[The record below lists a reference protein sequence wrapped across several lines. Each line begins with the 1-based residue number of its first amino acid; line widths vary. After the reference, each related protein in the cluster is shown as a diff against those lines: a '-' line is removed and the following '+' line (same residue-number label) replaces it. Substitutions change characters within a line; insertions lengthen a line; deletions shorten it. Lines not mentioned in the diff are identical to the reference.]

1 MQSIPDELQPALQ
14 GALPGTVATCSLDGE
29 PNTSFITQIHYVD
42 EHHIALSRQF
52 FNKTARNMM
61 ENSQAEVIAAHPET
75 GEDWRLVVE
84 YIRSETEG
92 ELFEEMEMQLDA
104 IASTEGM
111 TEVFRL
117 LSADV
122 CKVISIERCNR

>member
-29 PNTSFITQIHYVD
+29 PNASFITQIHYVD
-42 EHHIALSRQF
+42 EFHVALSRQF

-61 ENSQAEVIAAHPET
+61 ENSQAEVMAAHPET

-84 YIRSETEG
+84 YVRSETEG
-92 ELFEEMEMQLDA
+92 ELFDEMDMQLQA

-111 TEVFRL
+111 SDVYRL

-122 CKVISIERCNR
+122 CKTISIERCNR

>member
-29 PNTSFITQIHYVD
+29 PNASFITQIHYVD
-42 EHHIALSRQF
+42 EFHVALSRQF

-61 ENSQAEVIAAHPET
+61 ENSQVEVIAAPPET

-92 ELFEEMEMQLDA
+92 ELFEEMDMQLEA

-111 TEVFRL
+111 SDVFRL

-122 CKVISIERCNR
+122 CKIISIERCNR

>member
-1 MQSIPDELQPALQ
+1 MQSSPDELQPAMQ

-29 PNTSFITQIHYVD
+29 PNATFITQIHYVD
-42 EHHIALSRQF
+42 EFHVALSRQF

-61 ENSQAEVIAAHPET
+61 ENPQAEVIAAHPET
-75 GEDWRLVVE
+75 GEDWRLVAE

-92 ELFEEMEMQLDA
+92 ELFEEMDMQLEA

-111 TEVFRL
+111 TDVFHL

-122 CKVISIERCNR
+122 CEVISIERCNR

>member
-14 GALPGTVATCSLDGE
+14 GALPATVATCSLDGE
-29 PNTSFITQIHYVD
+29 PNVSFITQIHYVD
-42 EHHIALSRQF
+42 EFHVALSRQF

-92 ELFEEMEMQLDA
+92 ALFDEMDMQLEA

-111 TEVFRL
+111 SDVYRL

>member
-14 GALPGTVATCSLDGE
+14 GALPGTIATCSLDGE

-92 ELFEEMEMQLDA
+92 ALFDEMGMQLEA

-111 TEVFRL
+111 TDVFRL

>member
-1 MQSIPDELQPALQ
+1 
-14 GALPGTVATCSLDGE
+14 
-29 PNTSFITQIHYVD
+29 
-42 EHHIALSRQF
+42 
-52 FNKTARNMM
+52 M
-61 ENSQAEVIAAHPET
+61 ENSQAEVLAAHPET

-92 ELFEEMEMQLDA
+92 ELFEEMEMQLEA

-111 TEVFRL
+111 TDVFRL

-122 CKVISIERCNR
+122 CKIVSIERCNR

>member
-14 GALPGTVATCSLDGE
+14 GELPGTVATCSLGGE
-29 PNTSFITQIHYVD
+29 PNASFITQIHYVD
-42 EHHIALSRQF
+42 EFHVALSRQF

-61 ENSQAEVIAAHPET
+61 NNSQAEVMAAHPET
-75 GEDWRLVVE
+75 GEDWRLVVD
-84 YIRSETEG
+84 YVRSETEG
-92 ELFEEMEMQLDA
+92 DLFEEMAMQMEA

-111 TEVFRL
+111 TEIFRL

-122 CKVISIERCNR
+122 CKIISIERCNR

>member
-1 MQSIPDELQPALQ
+1 MQSIPDELLPALQ

-29 PNTSFITQIHYVD
+29 PNASFITQIHYVD
-42 EHHIALSRQF
+42 EFHVALSRQF

-92 ELFEEMEMQLDA
+92 ELFEEMEMQLEA

-111 TEVFRL
+111 TDVFHL

-122 CKVISIERCNR
+122 CKIISIERCNR